1 MIALVDCN
9 SFYASCERVFRPD
22 LRGKPVVVLSNND
35 GCAIARSQEAKDLG
49 IEMGAPYFKIKKL
62 CKQKNIHIFSTNFA
76 LYTNLSDRVMNTLKD
91 LCPEVEVYSVDEAFC
106 DLSGI
111 SHLVKHGHLL
121 KDSILKNTD
130 IPVGVGIAPTK
141 VLAKL
146 ANRIAKKSKKA
157 NGVVVLDSLKLQ
169 DVAMKQV
176 LIEDVWGIGRQ
187 SAMKLKM
194 LGINTAYEFKEYK
207 NEALIQKILTKVGL
221 QIKHEL
227 MGIKCLP
234 FVDEIKK
241 KKQIMCSR
249 TFGTSVLSKEIL
261 KESIANYITNAS
273 TKMRFQKSICTR
285 VSVFARTSPFNNSA
299 QFKLYDE
306 AILANPTC
314 DTRKLINIAFKLIDR
329 SFKDGY
335 KYQKAGVNLSGFYDS
350 HEFQLNLLEQRDSIE
365 DINLMKTIDFINNQ
379 MGQLKIKSAACGFD
393 HEAWRMNRN
402 HKSPRFLTSWNEL
415 KQFS

>member
-1 MIALVDCN
+1 VIALVDCN

-22 LRGKPVVVLSNND
+22 LKGRPVVVLSNND

-76 LYTNLSDRVMNTLKD
+76 LYTNLSDRVMNTLKG

-111 SHLVKHGHLL
+111 TDLVKHGHLL
-121 KDSILKNTD
+121 KNSILTNTD
-130 IPVGVGIAPTK
+130 IPVGVGVAPTK

-146 ANRIAKKSKKA
+146 ANRIAKKSIKA
-157 NGVVVLDSLKLQ
+157 NGVVVLDSVKLQ
-169 DVAMKQV
+169 NIAMKQV
-176 LIEDVWGIGRQ
+176 QIGDVWGIGKQ
-187 SAMKLKM
+187 SAIKLKM
-194 LGINTAYEFKEYK
+194 LGINTAYEFKEYQ

-234 FVDEIKK
+234 FGEEIKK

-249 TFGTSVLSKEIL
+249 TFGRSVFSKEIL

-273 TKMRFQKSICTR
+273 TKMRYQKSICTK
-285 VSVFARTSPFNNSA
+285 VSVFTRTSPFNDSA

-306 AILANPTC
+306 AILSNPTC
-314 DTRKLINIAFKLIDR
+314 DTRKLISIAFELIDR
-329 SFKDGY
+329 SFREGY
-335 KYQKAGVNLSGFYDS
+335 KYQKAGVNLSGFFDS
-350 HEFQLNLLEQRDSIE
+350 HEFQLNLLERRDTLE
-365 DINLMKTIDFINNQ
+365 DINLMKTIDYINNK
-379 MGQLKIKSAACGFD
+379 MGQLKVKSAACGFD
-393 HEAWRMNRN
+393 QEAWSMNRT
-402 HKSPRFLTSWNEL
+402 HKSPRFLTSWSEL
-415 KQFS
+415 KVFS